1 MNYRH
6 AFHAGNFADVVKH
19 VIWLELLASLQ
30 AKPGALCVLDT
41 HAGRASYDLANA
53 AASRTAE
60 FQQGITRVWDA
71 RDAPTPVA
79 RYLAYIRAFNRA
91 RGNGDGL
98 RWYPGSPQ
106 LLRAGLRAQDRLIAC
121 ERVADEHAAL
131 KLAFHGDAQ
140 AAVHARDA
148 WEALHGLLPPR
159 EKRGLVLIDPP
170 YEPPALDAGRAR
182 QGLTIVRQRFATA
195 VVALW
200 YPIKDS
206 ASHARWLRQLAALA
220 LGDTLVIE
228 LCVRPPV
235 DRLRL
240 NGSGVVVVNPPWGV
254 AERVNTALAWLW
266 QRLAIDGGG
275 RYGCQRLVPGGRR
288 RS

>member
-19 VIWLELLASLQ
+19 VMWLELLASLQ

-41 HAGRASYDLANA
+41 HAGRACYDLADA
-53 AASRTAE
+53 AAARTAE
-60 FQQGITRVWDA
+60 FQAGIARVWDA
-71 RDAPTPVA
+71 HDAPLPVA
-79 RYLAYIRAFNRA
+79 RYLERVHAFNRA
-91 RGNGDGL
+91 RSNGDGL

-106 LLRAGLRAQDRLIAC
+106 LLRAGLRAQDRLLAC
-121 ERVADEHAAL
+121 EHVADEYAAL
-131 KLAFHGDAQ
+131 KHAFLGDAQ
-140 AAVHARDA
+140 VAVHARDA
-148 WEALHGLLPPR
+148 WEALQGLLPPR

-170 YEPPALDAGRAR
+170 YEPPALDAERAR
-182 QGLTIVRQRFATA
+182 QGLVTARQRFATA

-200 YPIKDS
+200 YPIKDA

-220 LGDTLVIE
+220 LGEMLVIE

-240 NGSGVVVVNPPWGV
+240 NGSGVVVINPPWRL
-254 AERVNTALAWLW
+254 AERANNALAWLW
-266 QRLAIDGGG
+266 QRLAVDGGG
-275 RYGCQRLVPGGRR
+275 RYGCQRLVHGGRR